1 MKTTL
6 HHPGYGTLEYEESFW
21 LGKRTL
27 TQNGKAL
34 EKHGK
39 NEYLLTDG
47 ETEHRATL
55 QGGAVK
61 GVYLE
66 MADGERIS
74 FTPALRVYEIVFA
87 VLIFGFMVVWGNSV
101 KLCTIIP
108 MVGGALGGGIT
119 GLCIALGLL
128 FTKKTER
135 TGVKLLIWLG
145 VFAAAFLTC
154 TLLGILLVTL
164 LAAL

>member
-27 TQNGKAL
+27 TQNGRVL

-47 ETEHRATL
+47 ETEHRTTL
-55 QGGAVK
+55 QGGVVK

-66 MADGERIS
+66 MADGERIA
-74 FTPALRVYEIVFA
+74 FTPALRAYEIIFA
-87 VLIFGFMVVWGNSV
+87 VLILGFMLVWGNSV
-101 KLCTIIP
+101 KLCKILP
-108 MVGGALGGGIT
+108 LLGGVFGGGIT
-119 GLCIALGLL
+119 GLCIASGFL
-128 FTKKTER
+128 FTKKTDR

-154 TLLGILLVTL
+154 LLFGFLFAGLFS
-164 LAAL
+164 AL